1 MDRQKTEKEQL
12 KQRKSEHIDICLRED
27 VGGER
32 ISTGLKAFRFVHNAL
47 PELNFSDIDMSS
59 VFLNKPTKTPFL
71 ISSMTGGTMRA
82 GAINRRLAEFA
93 EHRGWSMGVG
103 SMRTAFEHQDTAE
116 TFDVRKYAPNILLFA
131 NLGAVQL
138 NYGYT
143 EEHCRRAVELLQ
155 ADALIL
161 HLNSMQEVFQLEGN
175 TDFSGLLGKIE
186 KLCAALE
193 VPIGVKE
200 VGWGI
205 SGRLARKLLDAG
217 VSFIDVAGAGGTSW
231 IKVEQFR
238 SGDAMRIKAADAF
251 AGWGIPTAQC
261 IKEVRQSDASAP
273 LIASGGIAD
282 GVDAAKCIALGADMV
297 GIGRSMLESA
307 SASDEKLDDL
317 MRRIEFEFRAAMF
330 GTGSG
335 TLRELKNSPLVRH
348 DLFMP

>member
-1 MDRQKTEKEQL
+1 MDRQEMQNEQL

-27 VGGER
+27 VAGELV
-32 ISTGLKAFRFVHNAL
+32 STGLKDFRFEHNAL
-47 PELNFSDIDMSS
+47 PELNFSAIDMTS
-59 VFLNKPTKTPFL
+59 VFLNKPVKTPFL
-71 ISSMTGGTMRA
+71 ISSMTGGTVRA

-103 SMRTAFEHQDTAE
+103 SMRAAFEHRETAE
-116 TFDVRKYAPNILLFA
+116 TFDVRKYAPSILLFA

-138 NYGYT
+138 NYGFT

-155 ADALIL
+155 ADALVL
-161 HLNSMQEVFQLEGN
+161 HLNSLQEVFQPEGN
-175 TDFSGLLGKIE
+175 TDFSGLLEKIAQ
-186 KLCAALE
+186 LCNVLE
-193 VPIGVKE
+193 VPVGIKE

-217 VSFIDVAGAGGTSW
+217 VSFIDVAGVGGTSW
-231 IKVEQFR
+231 IKVEQYR
-238 SGDAMRIKAADAF
+238 SSDAMRIKAADAF

-261 IKEVRQSDASAP
+261 IQEVRQVDAQAP

-282 GVDAAKCIALGADMV
+282 GVDAAKCVALGADMV
-297 GIGRSMLESA
+297 GIGRSLLESA
-307 SASDEKLDDL
+307 SASDERLDDL

-335 TLRELKNSPLVRH
+335 TLQELKKAALTKQVR
-348 DLFMP
+348 